1 MKIKKMNK
9 KGFTLM
15 EIILVVAIIVIL
27 TGLVGGLTISQIKQY
42 QEFNDYAK
50 EHFGAN
56 WEKEARLQVENMMKH
71 PSGGEGGSGDE
82 GSGGAVGETPAERDA
97 RLRAE
102 IQALKDR
109 GVTDDEIHITYDGDG
124 YINGYS
130 YSHTDTNGNG
140 GGSQEVDPENND
152 DPTPT
157 PKPTNTPTPVPT
169 NTPVP
174 TKAPTNTNIQE
185 GTITNGTTLDARPDN
200 GSGYN
205 GDITVKLDN
214 SVKNAKTL
222 TITFTYTG
230 TIDKVEN
237 FGALGD
243 HAPAVNISNGTVTL
257 TFDVAGMADWQKGN
271 LMSLNPQ
278 FRNNSG
284 GNFTVQLT
292 GVETT

>member
-42 QEFNDYAK
+42 QEFNEYAK
-50 EHFGAN
+50 EHFGEN
-56 WEKEARLQVENMMKH
+56 WEKEARLQVDNMMKH

-82 GSGGAVGETPAERDA
+82 GGGAVGETPAERDA

-157 PKPTNTPTPVPT
+157 PKPTNTPVPT
-169 NTPVP
+169 NTPTPVP
-174 TKAPTNTNIQE
+174 TQAPTNTNIQP
-185 GTITNGTTLDARPDN
+185 GTTNSGTNTEATPDN
-200 GSGYN
+200 GSGYASSQ
-205 GDITVKLDN
+205 IKLND

-230 TIDKVEN
+230 TVDRVEN

-243 HAPAVNISNGTVTL
+243 HAPTVNISNGTITL

-271 LMSLNPQ
+271 LMNLDPQ
-278 FRNNSG
+278 FRSNN
-284 GNFTVQLT
+284 NAHFTVQLT